1 MNTIQYIFFLD
12 YLGFLG
18 FFLNPVTVR
27 LQKSIVKRNKT
38 Q

>member
-27 LQKSIVKRNKT
+27 LQKSIVKRNKI

>member
-18 FFLNPVTVR
+18 FFLNPMTVR
-27 LQKSIVKRNKT
+27 LQKSIEKRNKI